1 MSQTLKETEGAQPP
15 RLIAAWTRAAQQVFE
30 GLTKVKPELQ
40 WKLRQTTED
49 ASENLPAV
57 QWWEAH
63 YEGAGDL
70 RAWIGVATPA
80 ALELSRL
87 AHAVV
92 TSGENDAESHPVE
105 PTIESLSKVFA
116 DLLSRETG
124 KVLTWERIQR
134 LPEAPQLSEVYAT
147 EISLPEGTVLPL
159 LVGFNA
165 ELQDGFGQPLQ
176 QDPQPKR
183 RPQQQPPSV
192 REQDAGLGP
201 LSNLELPL
209 RVRFGR
215 TQLALERVLQLQVGS
230 VLELEG
236 SREDPVD
243 LLVNGSLVAKGEVVA
258 VEGYY
263 GVRILEVTGKE
274 QRAAALR

>member
-1 MSQTLKETEGAQPP
+1 MSGTLKETESAQPP
-15 RLIAAWTRAAQQVFE
+15 RLIATWTRAAQQVFE

-40 WKLRQTTED
+40 WKLQQTSED
-49 ASENLPAV
+49 ASGNLPAV

-63 YEGAGDL
+63 FEGAGDL

-92 TSGENDAESHPVE
+92 TSGEKDAESHPVE
-105 PTIESLSKVFA
+105 PTIESLSRVFA

-124 KVLTWERIQR
+124 KVLTWKGLER
-134 LPEAPQLSEVYAT
+134 LPEAPQLSAAYAT

-165 ELQDGFGQPLQ
+165 ELEDGFGQPLQ
-176 QDPQPKR
+176 KDPPPKQ

-192 REQDAGLGP
+192 REHDTGLGP

-274 QRAAALR
+274 HRAAALR